1 MQQERTSSHAVTK
14 YFLKRLE
21 GAASEKLLVVCL
33 DMICELFSHIEED
46 LKAKAAEVEARP
58 PAAAPQ
64 DPVEARLDS
73 QWAPLA
79 NLMDALRGAAMTHR
93 FKARMK
99 ANQWDYVRALSI
111 IKISQQIR
119 PILFYAAMRHEEYIK
134 LKSISAGNLGR
145 WVGKESLAVSLA
157 PPVVTKA
164 QLRQVADLIVPI
176 LELKVKLIVEDLKK
190 NPMFVDLKRKAGELD
205 VPEIQEAAD
214 AIVKAAEASIRRG
227 AEATRIRIV
236 ELIINSIGT
245 DHEAEDRPRHLTTI
259 SEDSKEAEGD
269 TNSSKAVTQKAADDP
284 LQQAAEVA
292 WKTFDSLP
300 QPLDVTESYVRTKVD
315 VALSGAYAEVEK
327 VIGLLCS
334 QFESVLETI
343 IDSE

>member
-1 MQQERTSSHAVTK
+1 
-14 YFLKRLE
+14 
-21 GAASEKLLVVCL
+21 
-33 DMICELFSHIEED
+33 
-46 LKAKAAEVEARP
+46 VEAM
-58 PAAAPQ
+58 
-64 DPVEARLDS
+64 LDS

-245 DHEAEDRPRHLTTI
+245 DHE
-259 SEDSKEAEGD
+259 EAEGD